1 MNIDKNIV
9 AHLSRQKS
17 VFINIVLI
25 FVFSLP
31 CALGFNVFSGV
42 NPFGAGTYIQ
52 DLEDFFVTYNFL
64 PLGSL
69 AYLLFC
75 TSRYGWGFENF
86 LVEANEGKGIRLDVY
101 KRQASAS
108 CFPVFPTHN
117 FQNQSFIDGGYYD
130 NVPVDLALDMGA
142 DEVIVV
148 DMHEEADVYKRQS

>member
-1 MNIDKNIV
+1 MWLGQVWGCLFFVFMSFAALSTIV
-9 AHLSRQKS
+9 AVFENIISFGMDLWHWSRQKS

-25 FVFSLP
+25 FVLSLP
-31 CALGFNVFSGV
+31 CALGFNVLSGV

-86 LVEANEGKGIRLDVY
+86 LAEANEGKGIH
-101 KRQASAS
+101 
-108 CFPVFPTHN
+108 FPSWTKYYLKYILPCIII
-117 FQNQSFIDGGYYD
+117 FIFIQGYWTFF
-130 NVPVDLALDMGA
+130 M
-142 DEVIVV
+142 
-148 DMHEEADVYKRQS
+148 K